1 MLADRPGY
9 NQKDFEYWKTT
20 PKRNR
25 PILEF
30 IKPSFKDQNWS
41 GTEIAGWV
49 YLNDFNSNKILFRR
63 GNIFRYTVLASW
75 YDNYFG
81 YNEKIRISRYSS
93 VLTLFR
99 EMVMQFEKVRKG
111 KTSETSNI
119 VELVN
124 IANKETF

>member
-1 MLADRPGY
+1 M
-9 NQKDFEYWKTT
+9 
-20 PKRNR
+20 
-25 PILEF
+25 
-30 IKPSFKDQNWS
+30 
-41 GTEIAGWV
+41 
-49 YLNDFNSNKILFRR
+49 NDFNSNKILFRR